1 MIDDLADDLD
11 VVRLDVPADLSY
23 LSLLGT
29 CVGEVLASISDLPD
43 GQTLTYHV
51 QLALHETATN
61 IIRHAYAGAAT
72 GRIQVSLW
80 LDLRSKPRRLVAELR
95 DTGQEF
101 VPTEIA
107 PPEPA
112 NLAEG
117 GYGLF
122 LIHSLMDEVVYTPQE
137 SYNSWR
143 LVKYLET
150 EKVRG

>member
-1 MIDDLADDLD
+1 MDDQE

-23 LSLLGT
+23 LSLLGA
-29 CVGEVLASISDLPD
+29 CVGEVLAHVIDPSDD
-43 GQTLTYHV
+43 QTLTYHV

-61 IIRHAYAGAAT
+61 IIRHAYADAAA
-72 GRIQVSLW
+72 GRIQVALW
-80 LDLRSKPRRLVAELR
+80 LDLNSTPSRLVAELR
-95 DTGQEF
+95 DTGHAF
-101 VPTEIA
+101 VPAEVV
-107 PPEPA
+107 PPEPTK
-112 NLAEG
+112 LAEG

-150 EKVRG
+150 EKVRGE